1 MAHTYNEDVAFS
13 WRHLGIELVMK
24 LEFRRSGPN
33 SAQLKGFILQPR
45 NPNTEN
51 AKAQQIRKSGH
62 ELEPN

>member
-1 MAHTYNEDVAFS
+1 MAHTYNAGVAFS

-33 SAQLKGFILQPR
+33 AVQLKGPTLQPR

-51 AKAQQIRKSGH
+51 AKA
-62 ELEPN
+62 

>member
-24 LEFRRSGPN
+24 VEFRRSGPN
-33 SAQLKGFILQPR
+33 SAQLKGFTLQPR

-51 AKAQQIRKSGH
+51 AKA
-62 ELEPN
+62 